1 MALSDILAAI
11 KAQADK
17 GIAVIQESATREKNT
32 IKAKGDEEI
41 AAFEED
47 LKRQTAAKKVQLKKK
62 AETMVEMD
70 RKKMILEEKRTA
82 LDHVYDAALKK
93 LQQLP
98 TEKKKKL
105 IQKLMENVKGQKGD
119 VKEVK
124 EGGFLFVS
132 KNAEEDY
139 SFPHLIENTLSF
151 NSVSISWLTEGLGCR
166 ALTPESL
173 HSWTYRNNSN
183 FAALRSSIST
193 AGRVCRF
200 VSNLAMII
208 EEVVKEI

>member
-139 SFPHLIENTLSF
+139 SFPHLIENTLRPETEIT
-151 NSVSISWLTEGLGCR
+151 VSKKLFT
-166 ALTPESL
+166 
-173 HSWTYRNNSN
+173 
-183 FAALRSSIST
+183 
-193 AGRVCRF
+193 
-200 VSNLAMII
+200 
-208 EEVVKEI
+208 